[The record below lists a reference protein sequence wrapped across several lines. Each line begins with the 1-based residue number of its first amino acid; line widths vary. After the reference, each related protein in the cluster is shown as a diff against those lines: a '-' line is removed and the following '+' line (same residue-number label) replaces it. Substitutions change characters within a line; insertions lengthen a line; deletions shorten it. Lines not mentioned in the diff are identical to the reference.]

1 MAGKAH
7 RSGGARPGAG
17 RPRSSKP
24 RCACDKHTLD
34 HARKNRLKCGRRG
47 SVPSDSIFWKKIID
61 LLEKNYRRA
70 RNHASTSP
78 PAATAISGTAEPS
91 PTDDRSTVEAVKE
104 LRSGATDASSGL
116 RGAAAPSDE
125 SGASGS

>member
-34 HARKNRLKCGRRG
+34 HAWKNRLKCG
-47 SVPSDSIFWKKIID
+47 
-61 LLEKNYRRA
+61 
-70 RNHASTSP
+70 
-78 PAATAISGTAEPS
+78 
-91 PTDDRSTVEAVKE
+91 
-104 LRSGATDASSGL
+104 
-116 RGAAAPSDE
+116 GAARGHGKQQMLLQPLCLEPDAE
-125 SGASGS
+125 S

>member
-34 HARKNRLKCGRRG
+34 HAWKNRLKCGGAARLPAG
-47 SVPSDSIFWKKIID
+47 KKPR
-61 LLEKNYRRA
+61 EHQPTRSYRDQRHG
-70 RNHASTSP
+70 R
-78 PAATAISGTAEPS
+78 AEP
-91 PTDDRSTVEAVKE
+91 DR
-104 LRSGATDASSGL
+104 
-116 RGAAAPSDE
+116 
-125 SGASGS
+125 